1 MTDFEKLWNFQNLH
15 RAHTVA
21 RRNKRNTREVIEFEM
36 NLAENLTQL
45 SDSLRNGTYEM
56 QGYYSFTM
64 LFCCATMISAA
75 SLRRMFIDNFIY
87 WIRDI
92 VGWFS

>member
-1 MTDFEKLWNFQNLH
+1 MTDFEKLWNFQNLY

-36 NLAENLTQL
+36 DLAEILTQL

-56 QGYYSFTM
+56 QGYYSFTIHDPKDRIIHA
-64 LFCCATMISAA
+64 LH
-75 SLRRMFIDNFIY
+75 Y
-87 WIRDI
+87 RDR
-92 VGWFS
+92 VVQHYLC